1 MNIIILGAGQV
12 GSTVASSLAK
22 ESSNEVTIID
32 LDPAVLRDLQDRLDI
47 RTIVGHA
54 SHPDVLAS
62 AGADDADIIIALTDS
77 DETNMVAC
85 QIAYTLYHTPTKI
98 ARIRST
104 DYLRAEAL
112 FSQDALPVDV
122 IVSPENL
129 VVSYIERLIKF
140 PGALQVLEFADGR
153 IRLVG
158 LRAHKGGL
166 LVGEALSTL
175 PSHLPGVDTRVA
187 AIYRDGAPVE
197 PEGDTVIEEGDE
209 VFFIAARKNIRA
221 VMSEMRKLEN
231 PVRRIVIAGGGN
243 VGLKLAKTL
252 ERTNQVKIIERNR
265 KRARLISEELEK
277 TVVLHGDAA
286 DEELL
291 LEENIDR
298 MDVFCAV
305 TNAEE
310 ANILSA
316 MLAKRLGARK
326 VMSLINRPSYAE
338 LVEAGEID
346 IALSPQQITLGS
358 LLAHV
363 RRGDVVKVHTL
374 RRGAAEALEAIAH
387 GDINTSKVVGRAIE
401 DIDLPPGTTISAIVR
416 GKKAIIAHHDTVV
429 EADDHVILFLTDRAQ
444 IRAVERLFAV
454 GVTFA

>member
-22 ESSNEVTIID
+22 EASNEVTIID
-32 LDPAVLRDLQDRLDI
+32 LNPMVLRELQDRLDI

-77 DETNMVAC
+77 DETNMIAC

-98 ARIRST
+98 ARVRSVE
-104 DYLRAEAL
+104 YLEAEKL
-112 FSQDALPVDV
+112 FTQDALPVDV
-122 IVSPENL
+122 IVSPEKL
-129 VVSYIERLIKF
+129 VCAYIERLIKF

-166 LVGEALSTL
+166 LVGQALSNL
-175 PSHLPGVDTRVA
+175 PQHIPNIETRVA
-187 AIYRDGAPVE
+187 AIYRDGAPVV

-209 VFFIAARKNIRA
+209 VFFIAARKDIRV

-231 PVRRIVIAGGGN
+231 PVRRITIAGGGN
-243 VGLKLAKTL
+243 IGFQLARAL
-252 ERTNQVKIIERNR
+252 ERTNQVKLIERNR
-265 KRARLISEELEK
+265 KRARFISEQLEK

-326 VMSLINRPSYAE
+326 VIALINRPSYAE

-363 RRGDVVKVHTL
+363 RRGDVAKVHTL

-387 GDINTSKVVGRAIE
+387 GDVNSSKVVGRAIE
-401 DIDLPPGTTISAIVR
+401 DIRLPPGTTISAIVR
-416 GKKAIIAHHDTVV
+416 GEKAIIAHHDTVV

-444 IRAVERLFAV
+444 IHEVERLFQV

>member
-22 ESSNEVTIID
+22 EASNEVTIID
-32 LDPAVLRDLQDRLDI
+32 LNPMVLRELQDRLDI

-77 DETNMVAC
+77 DETNMIAC

-98 ARIRST
+98 ARIRSVA
-104 DYLRAEAL
+104 YLEAEKL
-112 FSQDALPVDV
+112 FTQDALPVDV
-122 IVSPENL
+122 IVSPEKL
-129 VVSYIERLIKF
+129 VCAYIERLIKF

-166 LVGEALSTL
+166 LVGQALSNL
-175 PSHLPGVDTRVA
+175 PQHIPNIETRVA
-187 AIYRDGAPVE
+187 AIYRDGAPVV

-209 VFFIAARKNIRA
+209 VFFIAARKDIRV

-231 PVRRIVIAGGGN
+231 PVRRITIAGGGN
-243 VGLKLAKTL
+243 IGFQLARAL
-252 ERTNQVKIIERNR
+252 ERTNQVKLIERNR
-265 KRARLISEELEK
+265 KRARFISEQLEK

-326 VMSLINRPSYAE
+326 VIALINRPSYAE

-363 RRGDVVKVHTL
+363 RRGDVAKVHTL

-387 GDINTSKVVGRAIE
+387 GDVNSSKVVGRAIE
-401 DIDLPPGTTISAIVR
+401 DIRLPPGTTISAIVR
-416 GKKAIIAHHDTVV
+416 GEKAIIAHHDTVV

-444 IRAVERLFAV
+444 IHEVERLFQV